1 MEKTHIYIIRRY
13 LLLLVGLAI
22 MAFGV
27 AFSIKASLGTSP
39 ISSVP
44 YVVSLFAPLTVGTAT
59 IIMHCVFILLQILIL
74 RKKYH
79 PIQLMQLPVAFF
91 FGYLTDFGVWAVQG
105 ITCDHYLQQWLVC
118 LIGIFLV
125 AVGVSLEVKAGV
137 VVLAGEGVVL
147 AICKVLPVKFGYM
160 KVGFDVTLVA
170 IACVL
175 SFVFTGR
182 LQGVREGTVAAA
194 LLVGGLGTTLYL
206 SAPGRLRDGGVCV
219 AAALCVAVLCCTFAG
234 PGMEGVHRWIRLG
247 PVSLN
252 AAFLCVPVMLAIVER
267 SVLKGEEHDG

>member
-170 IACVL
+170 IACIL

-194 LLVGGLGTTLYL
+194 LLVGLIAKQLGKML
-206 SAPGRLRDGGVCV
+206 SKWKL
-219 AAALCVAVLCCTFAG
+219 
-234 PGMEGVHRWIRLG
+234 EG
-247 PVSLN
+247 
-252 AAFLCVPVMLAIVER
+252 
-267 SVLKGEEHDG
+267 

>member
-1 MEKTHIYIIRRY
+1 
-13 LLLLVGLAI
+13 

-27 AFSIKASLGTSP
+27 AFSIKASLRTSP

-170 IACVL
+170 VACVL

-194 LLVGGLGTTLYL
+194 LLVGLIAKQLGKML
-206 SAPGRLRDGGVCV
+206 SKWKL
-219 AAALCVAVLCCTFAG
+219 
-234 PGMEGVHRWIRLG
+234 EG
-247 PVSLN
+247 
-252 AAFLCVPVMLAIVER
+252 
-267 SVLKGEEHDG
+267 

>member
-1 MEKTHIYIIRRY
+1 MKGIKKKKKTHIYIIRRY
-13 LLLLVGLAI
+13 LLLLAGLAI

-194 LLVGGLGTTLYL
+194 LLVGLIAKQLGKML
-206 SAPGRLRDGGVCV
+206 SKWKL
-219 AAALCVAVLCCTFAG
+219 
-234 PGMEGVHRWIRLG
+234 EG
-247 PVSLN
+247 
-252 AAFLCVPVMLAIVER
+252 
-267 SVLKGEEHDG
+267 

>member
-1 MEKTHIYIIRRY
+1 MKGMRNLNRLPVYILKRY
-13 LLLLVGLAI
+13 LLLLIGLSI

-59 IIMHCVFILLQILIL
+59 IIMHCVFIALQILIL
-74 RKKYH
+74 RGDYH
-79 PIQLMQLPVAFF
+79 PIQLMQLPVAVF

-105 ITCDHYLQQWLVC
+105 INCDAYWQQWLVC
-118 LIGIFLV
+118 LAGTLLV

-147 AICKVLPVKFGYM
+147 AICQVLPKIKFGYM
-160 KVGFDVTLVA
+160 KVGFDVTLVVT
-170 IACVL
+170 ACIL
-175 SFVFTGR
+175 SFAFTGR

-194 LLVGGLGTTLYL
+194 LLVGLI
-206 SAPGRLRDGGVCV
+206 AKQIGRFL
-219 AAALCVAVLCCTFAG
+219 AG
-234 PGMEGVHRWIRLG
+234 WKLE
-247 PVSLN
+247 
-252 AAFLCVPVMLAIVER
+252 
-267 SVLKGEEHDG
+267 D

>member
-1 MEKTHIYIIRRY
+1 MEKTHIYLIRRY
-13 LLLLVGLAI
+13 LLLLAGLAI

-44 YVVSLFAPLTVGTAT
+44 YVVSLFTPLTVGTAT

-105 ITCDHYLQQWLVC
+105 ITCDHYLQQWMVC

-125 AVGVSLEVKAGV
+125 AVGMSLEVKAGV

-194 LLVGGLGTTLYL
+194 LLVGLIAKQLGKML
-206 SAPGRLRDGGVCV
+206 SKWKL
-219 AAALCVAVLCCTFAG
+219 
-234 PGMEGVHRWIRLG
+234 EG
-247 PVSLN
+247 
-252 AAFLCVPVMLAIVER
+252 
-267 SVLKGEEHDG
+267 

>member
-13 LLLLVGLAI
+13 LLLLAGLAI

-125 AVGVSLEVKAGV
+125 AVGVSLEVNAGV

-170 IACVL
+170 VACVL

-194 LLVGGLGTTLYL
+194 LLVGLIAKQLGKML
-206 SAPGRLRDGGVCV
+206 SKWKL
-219 AAALCVAVLCCTFAG
+219 
-234 PGMEGVHRWIRLG
+234 EG
-247 PVSLN
+247 
-252 AAFLCVPVMLAIVER
+252 
-267 SVLKGEEHDG
+267 

>member
-1 MEKTHIYIIRRY
+1 MNKLPVYIAKRY
-13 LLLLVGLAI
+13 LLLLAGLSI

-44 YVVSLFAPLTVGTAT
+44 YVVSLFTPLTVGTAT
-59 IIMHCVFILLQILIL
+59 IVMHCVFILLQILIL
-74 RKKYH
+74 RRNYH

-105 ITCDHYLQQWLVC
+105 VRCTTYWQQWIVC
-118 LIGIFLV
+118 LIGILLV

-147 AICKVLPVKFGYM
+147 AICKVLPKIKFGYM
-160 KVGFDVTLVA
+160 KVGFDVTLVV

-175 SFVFTGR
+175 SLGFTGR

-194 LLVGGLGTTLYL
+194 LLVGLIAKQLGKLLMRWKLEGEPAREKT
-206 SAPGRLRDGGVCV
+206 
-219 AAALCVAVLCCTFAG
+219 AG
-234 PGMEGVHRWIRLG
+234 
-247 PVSLN
+247 
-252 AAFLCVPVMLAIVER
+252 
-267 SVLKGEEHDG
+267 

>member
-1 MEKTHIYIIRRY
+1 MSKLNKLHVYILKRY
-13 LLLLVGLAI
+13 LLLLVGLSI

-44 YVVSLFAPLTVGTAT
+44 YVVSLFTPFTVGTAT
-59 IIMHCVFILLQILIL
+59 IVMHCVFILLQILIL
-74 RKKYH
+74 RKNYH

-105 ITCDHYLQQWLVC
+105 ISCHTYWQQWIVC

-125 AVGVSLEVKAGV
+125 AVGVSFEVKAGV

-147 AICKVLPVKFGYM
+147 AICKVLPSIKFGYM
-160 KVGFDVTLVA
+160 KVGFDVTLVV

-175 SFVFTGR
+175 SVVFTGH

-194 LLVGGLGTTLYL
+194 LLVGLIAKQLGKLL
-206 SAPGRLRDGGVCV
+206 A
-219 AAALCVAVLCCTFAG
+219 
-234 PGMEGVHRWIRLG
+234 RWNL
-247 PVSLN
+247 
-252 AAFLCVPVMLAIVER
+252 E
-267 SVLKGEEHDG
+267 KE

>member
-1 MEKTHIYIIRRY
+1 MRQLNRLSVYILKRY
-13 LLLLVGLAI
+13 LLLLLGLSI

-59 IIMHCVFILLQILIL
+59 IIMHCVFIIMQILIL
-74 RKKYH
+74 RRDYH

-105 ITCDHYLQQWLVC
+105 ISYDTYWQQWIIC
-118 LIGIFLV
+118 IIWIFLV
-125 AVGVSLEVKAGV
+125 AAGVSLEVKAGV

-160 KVGFDVTLVA
+160 KVGFDVTLVVV
-170 IACVL
+170 ACLL
-175 SFVFTGR
+175 SVVFTGQ

-194 LLVGGLGTTLYL
+194 IFVGLIAKRIGKILG
-206 SAPGRLRDGGVCV
+206 
-219 AAALCVAVLCCTFAG
+219 
-234 PGMEGVHRWIRLG
+234 RWDL
-247 PVSLN
+247 
-252 AAFLCVPVMLAIVER
+252 E
-267 SVLKGEEHDG
+267 KE

>member
-1 MEKTHIYIIRRY
+1 MGELNRIHVYIVKRY

-44 YVVSLFAPLTVGTAT
+44 YAISLFTPLSVGTAT
-59 IIMHCVFILLQILIL
+59 ITMHCIFILLQILIL
-74 RKKYH
+74 RKDYH

-91 FGYLTDFGVWAVQG
+91 FGYLTDFGVWAVQR
-105 ITCDHYLQQWLVC
+105 ISYHAYWQQWIIC
-118 LIGIFLV
+118 LIGILLV

-147 AICKVLPVKFGYM
+147 AICKVLPVKFGHM
-160 KVGFDVTLVA
+160 KVGFDVTLVV
-170 IACVL
+170 IACIL
-175 SFVFTGR
+175 SIVFTGR

-194 LLVGGLGTTLYL
+194 LLVGTLARQFGKLL
-206 SAPGRLRDGGVCV
+206 SRWKLEEEPGG
-219 AAALCVAVLCCTFAG
+219 
-234 PGMEGVHRWIRLG
+234 
-247 PVSLN
+247 N
-252 AAFLCVPVMLAIVER
+252 A
-267 SVLKGEEHDG
+267 

>member
-1 MEKTHIYIIRRY
+1 MITLNKLPIYILKRY

-44 YVVSLFAPLTVGTAT
+44 YVVSLFTPLTVGTAT
-59 IIMHCVFILLQILIL
+59 ITMHCVFILLQILIL
-74 RKKYH
+74 RKDYH

-105 ITCDHYLQQWLVC
+105 ITCNTYWQQWIVC
-118 LIGIFLV
+118 IIGILLV
-125 AVGVSLEVKAGV
+125 AVGVSFEVKAGV

-147 AICKVLPVKFGYM
+147 AICRVLPKVKFGYM
-160 KVGFDVTLVA
+160 KVGFDVTLVV
-170 IACVL
+170 IACIL
-175 SFVFTGR
+175 SIVFTGR

-194 LLVGGLGTTLYL
+194 LLVGLIAKQLGKLL
-206 SAPGRLRDGGVCV
+206 A
-219 AAALCVAVLCCTFAG
+219 
-234 PGMEGVHRWIRLG
+234 RWKL
-247 PVSLN
+247 
-252 AAFLCVPVMLAIVER
+252 
-267 SVLKGEEHDG
+267 EEI